1 MKQGLLIILCAD
13 VIICI
18 LLGLLTGTYYDA
30 LTMLFGSV
38 FTFFV
43 CIVLS
48 CTMNFVKKLKKF
60 TTPMLFNSI
69 ILPCVFFIIFEVA
82 SSCRIHNHFV
92 IYHFDT
98 IEGEYRIRMRKDT
111 NEFYI
116 NRTFDGGS
124 EGIIHGTY
132 IRLRDNEYK
141 LNISYSKAYND
152 KYNELL
158 IKNDSIHG
166 FNGASYVIVRK

>member
-1 MKQGLLIILCAD
+1 MKMRLLIILFAD

-30 LTMLFGSV
+30 LTMLFVSV
-38 FTFFV
+38 FIFIV
-43 CIVLS
+43 CIALS
-48 CTMNFVKKLKKF
+48 CIMIFVKKLKKY
-60 TTPMLFNSI
+60 TLPMLLNSI
-69 ILPCVFFIIFEVA
+69 MLPCIIFIIFEV
-82 SSCRIHNHFV
+82 SNSCRLHNHFV
-92 IYHFDT
+92 RYHFDT
-98 IEGEYRIRMRKDT
+98 LEGEYRIRMRKDT

-124 EGIIHGTY
+124 EGIVHGTY

-141 LNISYSKAYND
+141 LNVSYSRSYND

-158 IKNDSIHG
+158 IKSDSIRG
-166 FNGASYVIVRK
+166 FNGASYALVQE